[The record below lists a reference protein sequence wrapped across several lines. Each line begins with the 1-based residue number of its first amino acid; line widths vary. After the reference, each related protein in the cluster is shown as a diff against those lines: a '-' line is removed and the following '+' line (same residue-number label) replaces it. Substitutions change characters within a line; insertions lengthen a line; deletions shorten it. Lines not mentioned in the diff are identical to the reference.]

1 MKPRTAVQWAS
12 HSLDAKSAMP
22 TKPLLHRSSGRGFA
36 ALLLLSV
43 TAFAAQA
50 QSSSAGAADPRGRWI
65 TANGNL
71 EVQVAPCGAALCGTV
86 TKVIGNRSMAPGGGS
101 MQPADNRPAL
111 GMTLL
116 QDFKPVDA
124 GDAGNGSRPPTEW
137 AGQIYN
143 RENGK
148 TYSCNMTVSTA
159 GNAAGEL
166 VLHAYVGLPLF
177 GKTQRWARVAQD

>member
-1 MKPRTAVQWAS
+1 MKPRAAVQWAS
-12 HSLDAKSAMP
+12 HSLDAKSAML
-22 TKPLLHRSSGRGFA
+22 TQSSLHRSSGRGFA
-36 ALLLLSV
+36 ALLLLS

-50 QSSSAGAADPRGRWI
+50 QSSPDAADPRGRWI

-71 EVQVAPCGAALCGTV
+71 EVEVAPCGTALCGTV
-86 TKVIGNRSMAPGGGS
+86 TQVIGNRSMAPGGGS

-116 QDFKPVDA
+116 QDFKPIDA
-124 GDAGNGSRPPTEW
+124 SDASRPPTEW

-177 GKTQRWARVAQD
+177 GKTQRWARVAQE